1 MNYEKKLQLLL
12 TLIIAIDGEFN
23 MNKIQTIWNG
33 ILDMLPRE
41 PRSYDTSDDAGFWTN
56 GDEILC
62 PSETDMF
69 IVCSFLDDVFSKCG
83 NYNLITG
90 WYDPF
95 EDVNNGETDDCTGS
109 NYIRLE

>member
-1 MNYEKKLQLLL
+1 M
-12 TLIIAIDGEFN
+12 D
-23 MNKIQTIWNG
+23 KIQAVWKG

-41 PRSYDTSDDAGFWTN
+41 PRSYDTSDDPGFWTN

-62 PSETDMF
+62 PSETDML
-69 IVCSFLDDVFSKCG
+69 IVFNFLVDVFSEWG
-83 NYNLITG
+83 NYNIITG

-95 EDVNNGETDDCTGS
+95 EDSTNGETDDCTGF